1 MRRIAN
7 QTLASTNLDSQGER
21 LSKEF
26 LQKFEAAAA
35 SQRFP
40 IHQQHDMSK
49 PVAGYIENI
58 RLVPDEAQPGEWHLV
73 GDVAF
78 EEGKLED
85 VMGGFSI
92 SGMEL
97 IRPVASPTA
106 LVYLPFPHYNDRQ
119 LLDLL
124 AEDPQ
129 LNIGKWIKKGAEPI
143 GWVLLGSVITFAATP
158 IWDDIYKRKIA
169 PRIDEL
175 LVRYLARFRQR
186 GLTPEVGQLV
196 EFQGG
201 LVEVRLIPTKG
212 NEETCLSSDA
222 VQQGLSKVVAFLSTD
237 RKSTAVGVRR
247 IVVFYND
254 AKAAY
259 ELHRIEYADGSVE
272 HVA

>member
-1 MRRIAN
+1 MRRILN

-21 LSKEF
+21 LSKQF
-26 LQKFEAAAA
+26 LQNFEARAAN
-35 SQRFP
+35 SKFP

-49 PVAGYIENI
+49 PVAGYIENL
-58 RLVPDEAQPGEWHLV
+58 RLLPDENRPGEWRLV
-73 GDVAF
+73 GDVSY

-97 IRPVASPTA
+97 VRPVESPTA
-106 LVYLPFPHYNDRQ
+106 LVYLTFPHYNDAA
-119 LLDLL
+119 LLEVL
-124 AEDPQ
+124 AEDTE
-129 LNIGKWIKKGAEPI
+129 LNIGKWIQKGAEPI
-143 GWVLLGSVITFAATP
+143 GWILLGSVVTFAATP

-175 LVRYLARFRQR
+175 IDRYLPLFRQR
-186 GLTPEVGQLV
+186 GLRPEIGQLV
-196 EFQGG
+196 QFQGG

-212 NEETCLSSDA
+212 KEATCLRSDV
-222 VQQGLSKVVAFLSTD
+222 VQRGLSKVVAFLSSD
-237 RKSTAVGVRR
+237 RKAADVGVRR

-254 AKAAY
+254 AEAAY

>member
-21 LSKEF
+21 LSKDF
-26 LQKFEAAAA
+26 LQRFEGLAA
-35 SQRFP
+35 SQKFP
-40 IHQQHDMSK
+40 IHQKHDMSK
-49 PVAGYIENI
+49 PVAGYIENV
-58 RLVPDEAQPGEWHLV
+58 RLVPDEGHPGEWRLV

-92 SGMEL
+92 SGVEL
-97 IRPVASPTA
+97 VRHVESPTA
-106 LVYLPFPHYNDRQ
+106 LVYLPFPHYNDPQ
-119 LLDLL
+119 LLEQL
-124 AEDPQ
+124 AADAQ
-129 LNIGKWIKKGAEPI
+129 LNVGKWIKKGAEPI
-143 GWVLLGSVITFAATP
+143 GWVLLGSVITLAVTP

-175 LVRYLARFRQR
+175 LGRYLSRFRER
-186 GLTPEVGQLV
+186 GLTPEIAQLV
-196 EFQGG
+196 QFQGG
-201 LVEVRLIPTKG
+201 QVEVRLIPTKG
-212 NEETCLSSDA
+212 KEETCLRSDA
-222 VQQGLSKVVAFLSTD
+222 VQQGLCRVVAFLSTD
-237 RKSTAVGVRR
+237 RKSSDVGVRR